1 MASSTKGMK
10 IGILTAGGDCPGLN
24 AAIRGVGKT
33 AALRYGMEVY
43 GFSSG
48 YLGLVN
54 GEYKKL
60 SVRDLSGIL
69 TVGGTILGT
78 SREKPFKHKEY
89 NHYVRSKP
97 EQIMQN
103 YKQMGLD
110 CVVCIGGN
118 GTMKTALKLQE
129 QGINVVGVPKT
140 IDNDVW
146 GTDRTFGFDSA
157 VNIATEAID
166 RIHTTANSHK
176 RIMVVEVMGH
186 DAGWL
191 TLYSGVAGGGDVI
204 LIPEIPY
211 ERTVLKD
218 YLLRR
223 YDEGKPYSIVVV
235 AEGIDIPPKKDGGKR
250 NKSAGT
256 YIAEVIQKDTG
267 LETRPTI
274 LGYIQRG
281 GSPTPAD
288 RILASELGAYT
299 AQMISEQKF
308 GEMAA
313 SKNGKIISV
322 PLSKVAGKLKVVPR
336 DFPLIDQARSLD
348 TCFGAR
354 L

>member
-1 MASSTKGMK
+1 MGSTNGMK

-33 AALRYGMEVY
+33 AALKYGMEVY

-89 NHYVRSKP
+89 DKYVRSKP
-97 EQIMQN
+97 EQIKAN
-103 YKQMGLD
+103 VEKLGLD

-118 GTMKTALKLQE
+118 GTMKTAMKLQE
-129 QGINVVGVPKT
+129 QGINTIGVPKT

-186 DAGWL
+186 DTGWL

-204 LIPEIPY
+204 LIPEIPF
-211 ERTVLKD
+211 ERDVLKE
-218 YLLRR
+218 YILKR

-235 AEGIDIPPKKDGGKR
+235 AEGIKVPKKKSGEKR

-256 YIAEVIQKDTG
+256 YIAEIIQKDTG

-299 AQMISEQKF
+299 AQMISERKF
-308 GEMAA
+308 GQMAA
-313 SKNGKIISV
+313 SKNGVITSI
-322 PLSKVAGKLKVVPR
+322 PLSKVAGKLKVVPG
-336 DFPLIDQARSLD
+336 DFPLINQARALD

>member
-1 MASSTKGMK
+1 MTSTKGMK

-33 AALRYGMEVY
+33 AALKYGMEVY

-48 YLGLVN
+48 YLGLVT

-60 SVRDLSGIL
+60 SILDLSGIL
-69 TVGGTILGT
+69 TLGGTILGT
-78 SREKPFKHKEY
+78 SREKPFKHNEY
-89 NHYVRSKP
+89 DQFVQNKP
-97 EQIMQN
+97 EQIKQN
-103 YKQMGLD
+103 YEKLGLD

-118 GTMKTALKLQE
+118 GTMKTASKLYDE
-129 QGINVVGVPKT
+129 GINVVGIPKT

-211 ERTVLKD
+211 ERDVLKE
-218 YLLRR
+218 YILKR

-235 AEGIDIPPKKDGGKR
+235 AEGIDVPHK
-250 NKSAGT
+250 KSAGT
-256 YIAEVIQKDTG
+256 YIAEIIEEDSG

-299 AQMISEQKF
+299 AQMISESRF

-313 SKNGKIISV
+313 LKNGKITSL
-322 PLSKVAGKLKVVPR
+322 PLNKVAGKLKRVPR
-336 DFPLIDQARSLD
+336 DFPLIDQARALD